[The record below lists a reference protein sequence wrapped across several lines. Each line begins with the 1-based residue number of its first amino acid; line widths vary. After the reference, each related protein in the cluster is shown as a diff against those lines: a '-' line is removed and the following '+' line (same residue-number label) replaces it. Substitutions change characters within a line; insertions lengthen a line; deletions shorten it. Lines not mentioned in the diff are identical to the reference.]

1 MYAWFVGKLL
11 PEEDF
16 YPPPPPASAGAEGL
30 EERAAPL
37 AASTQ
42 GLGPTQLLPASR
54 ACAAPH
60 DVQDMPAPPWLRAA
74 AAAVSRYRLLGEH

>member
-1 MYAWFVGKLL
+1 MYEGLVGKLL

-16 YPPPPPASAGAEGL
+16 YPPPPSGDGAEVL

-42 GLGPTQLLPASR
+42 GLVPTQLSPASQAR
-54 ACAAPH
+54 AVPH
-60 DVQDMPAPPWLRAA
+60 ELQDMPAPPWLRAT
-74 AAAVSRYRLLGEH
+74 AAAVSCYRLLG